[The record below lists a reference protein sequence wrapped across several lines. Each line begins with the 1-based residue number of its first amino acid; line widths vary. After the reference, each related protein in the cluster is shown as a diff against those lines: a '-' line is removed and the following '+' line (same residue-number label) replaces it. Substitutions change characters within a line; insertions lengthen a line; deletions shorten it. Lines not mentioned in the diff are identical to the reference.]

1 MNLAMLLSEGTG
13 RQADRQTGRQAD
25 RERCLVGIFRVKV
38 RCLETPAAEQQ
49 RARSRVRGARTGAT
63 SRHRQFLRASATTAA
78 RQLVNSTTTR
88 THTCMAP
95 LGASNNK
102 GEKGKRGGDGGKKR
116 RRSGEGG

>member
-1 MNLAMLLSEGTG
+1 MNLAMLLSEGTV
-13 RQADRQTGRQAD
+13 RQAD

-38 RCLETPAAEQQ
+38 RCLETPAAEYQ
-49 RARSRVRGARTGAT
+49 RARSRVRGAT
-63 SRHRQFLRASATTAA
+63 SRHRQFLRAASATTAA

-102 GEKGKRGGDGGKKR
+102 GGKGKERRRWREEEEEWRGGMMDK
-116 RRSGEGG
+116 SEIEG